1 MSFADALSKHPETF
15 NDIYVNMVAAG
26 ETGGIL
32 DDILKTSSPSAGKK
46 LIHEEK
52 N

>member
-32 DDILKTSSPSAGKK
+32 DDILKRLA
-46 LIHEEK
+46 LQQEK
-52 N
+52 THP